1 LAGWFDKQA
10 AKRRSRPKGVIAKGA
25 NAFLLALQGKREHVP
40 TGEEFPDSVVRRIGF
55 EAGGG
60 YGWKLSALWTPRETP
75 APWKIVVVTGAP
87 SWAEYWAPVL
97 AALPQD
103 REMLVVDR
111 PGFSHSEPF
120 ECVPDIRTQAEA
132 LLPVLRSV
140 PGQRVLLV
148 GQSYG
153 AAIATLMAHM
163 RPKDI
168 SGLVLLSGYFG
179 APGPTAKF
187 WVDMGKRVLGF
198 IPRDL
203 KNAVM
208 EVAGQPGQLNRVFRL
223 LSQHPLLVTFI
234 HGDQDDFAPIE
245 VARRVAELTM
255 IPSRFIEV
263 SGADHFFN
271 DEDTDTIL
279 ACLEAAIDP
288 RGSLRE
294 VRTMGRKAKADEA
307 LARTA

>member
-1 LAGWFDKQA
+1 MAGWLDKRA
-10 AKRRSRPKGVIAKGA
+10 AKKRSRPKGVIAKGA
-25 NAFLLALQGKREHVP
+25 NAFLLALTGKREHVP
-40 TGEEFPDSVVRRIGF
+40 TGEEYPEQVVKRVSF

-60 YGWKLSALWTPRETP
+60 YGWKLSALWSPRETP

-87 SWAEYWAPVL
+87 SWAEYWAPVI
-97 AALPQD
+97 AALPPD

-111 PGFSHSEPF
+111 PGFAHSEPF
-120 ECVPDIRTQAEA
+120 ECVPDLHTQAEA
-132 LLPVLRSV
+132 LLPALRSV
-140 PGQRVLLV
+140 PGQKVLLV

-168 SGLVLLSGYFG
+168 AGLVLLSGYFG
-179 APGPTAKF
+179 HAGPTARF

-203 KNAVM
+203 KNAVT
-208 EVAGQPGQLNRVFRL
+208 EVAGQAGQLNRVFRL
-223 LSQHPLLVTFI
+223 LTQHPLLVTFI
-234 HGDQDDFAPIE
+234 HGDEDDFAPIE

-263 SGADHFFN
+263 TGADHFFN
-271 DEDTDTIL
+271 DEDVGTIL

-288 RGSLRE
+288 RGQLRE
-294 VRTMGRKAKADEA
+294 VRAMAEASSTPIA
-307 LARTA
+307 LAV